1 MKSFCPHCGSLI
13 QYAGPKPKFC
23 SSCGSSLSSFSK
35 ASETP
40 KVVEENQNIDEE
52 EVESIPDME
61 GLAFEVQRFERKET
75 VGGIMEAYK
84 DIKPPENTQEG
95 KAPTTPK
102 ISKEQFLENWKKE
115 AGSIRP
121 K

>member
-1 MKSFCPHCGSLI
+1 MKSFCPSCGSLI

-23 SSCGSSLSSFSK
+23 SSCGNSLSSFSK
-35 ASETP
+35 ASESP
-40 KVVEENQNIDEE
+40 KVVEENQNSDEE
-52 EVESIPDME
+52 EVQSIPDME
-61 GLAFEVQRFERKET
+61 GLAFEVERFERKET

-84 DIKPPENTQEG
+84 DIKPPENTQEN
-95 KAPTTPK
+95 KAPAPPK